1 MRLPDIRL
9 DEISLENED
18 EVKVIAKLITKLD
31 LVTKHLIAKPR
42 VFDLDHFLDALR
54 DVSCIAL
61 IIGNPGTGKT
71 EYATRLIRGNI
82 KICGVGLPTPG
93 LALAFTN
100 ADAAELKHRVGSLDS
115 FEVTTLH
122 SIAVRTVGINSMVGY
137 AIEVPGTKRVVK
149 VRRGDMEY
157 EREFVD
163 IALAQEKLR
172 STVARSVGLPYSTDP
187 FVESLG
193 NKVFHVFD
201 IYVHTQGLSE
211 PGLLLDKLLEID
223 TRLAHVIKLY
233 LGCLSGKVG
242 RVEDIQCNPA
252 FDFVT
257 VLPEL
262 LRSSVPTVGSMPI
275 RSVVIDE
282 WQDWSPLMN
291 AILANWMRH
300 IDFLVLAGDPDQLI
314 YHSLNGAKD
323 NAFLA
328 VYRAIKG
335 GGIRGE
341 IIHLSR
347 SHRVLEPLNRLAV
360 GVLRRFTPR
369 QDWDDWVGRKEEG
382 SVPMIHIKT
391 WEHVVRELVDLYNNN
406 LLRKYFILAPVNAGV
421 LYATRS
427 LLAHGIVPLFLKS
440 VPSMVNHYV
449 GIAKK
454 VIRRY
459 LADKPT
465 ILGASNDD
473 IIRYVPASLELEEYR
488 IVRSII
494 NFAIETANRERRS
507 DESGLEALVRVLN
520 DYLNPRQ
527 MTYNHSPN
535 AHLYVDTIY
544 TAKGLEAEHVILL
557 NWDIKKREI
566 DAYLARLW
574 YVGLT
579 RSRGSITIVPP
590 PEDSKFA
597 DAIPLSVIIAEA
609 QGAGVEV
616 INHAGQA

>member
-9 DEISLENED
+9 DEVGLEGED
-18 EVKVIAKLITKLD
+18 EVREVAKLIAKLDSI
-31 LVTKHLIAKPR
+31 TKHLIAKPL
-42 VFDLDHFLDALR
+42 VLDLDHLLDALR

-71 EYATRLIRGNI
+71 EYLTRLIHGSA
-82 KICGVGLPTPG
+82 KICGVGLPSPV

-100 ADAAELKHRVGSLDS
+100 ADAAELKHRVGDLDG
-115 FEVTTLH
+115 FEVATLH
-122 SIAVRTVGINSMVGY
+122 SVAVKTVGINSMVGY

-149 VRRGDMEY
+149 VRKGDREY
-157 EREFVD
+157 VREFVD
-163 IALAQEKLR
+163 ITLAQERLR
-172 STVARSVGLPYSTDP
+172 FTVARSVGLPYSMDP

-193 NKVFHVFD
+193 NKVFRTFD

-211 PGLLLDKLLEID
+211 PGILLDKLLEVDIK
-223 TRLAHVIKLY
+223 LAHTIKLY

-242 RVEDIQCNPA
+242 RVEDIQCSNA
-252 FDFVT
+252 YDFST
-257 VLPEL
+257 VLLEL
-262 LRSSVPTVGSMPI
+262 LHSSVPAVGGVPI
-275 RSVVIDE
+275 RSLVIDE

-291 AILANWMRH
+291 AILADWARH
-300 IDFLVLAGDPDQLI
+300 VDYLVVAGDPDQLI
-314 YHSLNGAKD
+314 YHSLNGAKED
-323 NAFLA
+323 TFLSVYKA
-328 VYRAIKG
+328 VKESRIK
-335 GGIRGE
+335 GE
-341 IIHLSR
+341 IIHLNQ
-347 SHRVLEPLNRLAV
+347 SHRVLEPVNRLAV
-360 GVLRRFTPR
+360 SVLRRFTHP
-369 QDWDDWVGRKEEG
+369 QDWDNWLGRREEG
-382 SVPMIHIKT
+382 SIPVLHVKT
-391 WEHVVRELVDLYNNN
+391 WGQVVRELVDLYNNN
-406 LLRKYFILAPVNAGV
+406 LLRRYFILAPVNAGV

-440 VPSMVNHYV
+440 VPSMVNRYV
-449 GIAKK
+449 GIARR

-465 ILGASNDD
+465 ILSASNDD
-473 IIRYVPASLELEEYR
+473 IARYIPGNLEPEEFR
-488 IVRSII
+488 IVRNIVK
-494 NFAIETANRERRS
+494 FAIETATRERQV
-507 DESGLEALVRVLN
+507 DESEIDALERVLD

-527 MTYNHSPN
+527 MTYNHNPD

-597 DAIPLSVIIAEA
+597 DAMPLSVIITEA
-609 QGAGVEV
+609 QRAGVEV
-616 INHAGQA
+616 VNHAGQA

>member
-9 DEISLENED
+9 DEVGLESEG
-18 EVKVIAKLITKLD
+18 EVRAIAR
-31 LVTKHLIAKPR
+31 LVTQLDSIIKHLIAKPL
-42 VFDLDHFLDALR
+42 VLDLGHFLDALR
-54 DVSCIAL
+54 NVRCIAL

-71 EYATRLIRGNI
+71 EYATRLIRGDV

-93 LALAFTN
+93 LVLAFTN
-100 ADAAELKHRVGSLDS
+100 ADAAELRHRVGDLDG
-115 FEVTTLH
+115 FEVATLH
-122 SIAVRTVGINSMVGY
+122 SIAVRTVDINSMVGY

-149 VRRGDMEY
+149 VRRGDREY

-172 STVARSVGLPYSTDP
+172 FTVARSVGLPYSMDP

-193 NKVFHVFD
+193 NKVFHTFD

-211 PGLLLDKLLEID
+211 PGILLDKLLEID
-223 TRLAHVIKLY
+223 ARLAHTIKLY

-242 RVEDIQCNPA
+242 RVEDIQCSNA
-252 FDFVT
+252 YDFST
-257 VLPEL
+257 VLLEL
-262 LRSSVPTVGSMPI
+262 LHSSVPALGSVPI
-275 RSVVIDE
+275 RSLVIDE

-291 AILANWMRH
+291 AVLANWVRH
-300 IDFLVLAGDPDQLI
+300 VDFLVVAGDPDQLV
-314 YHSLNGAKD
+314 YHSLNGARED
-323 NAFLA
+323 AFLSI
-328 VYRAIKG
+328 YRAIKEG
-335 GGIRGE
+335 RVKGE

-360 GVLRRFTPR
+360 GVLRRYTKP
-369 QDWDDWVGRKEEG
+369 QDWDNWGGRKSEG
-382 SVPMIHIKT
+382 SIPMVHIKA
-391 WEHVVRELVDLYNNN
+391 WGQVLRELVDLYNNN
-406 LLRKYFILAPVNAGV
+406 KLKRYFILAPVNAGV

-440 VPSMVNHYV
+440 VPSMINYYV

-465 ILGASNDD
+465 ILGVSNDD

-494 NFAIETANRERRS
+494 NFAIETANRERGS
-507 DESGLEALVRVLN
+507 DESGLEALARVLN

-527 MTYNHSPN
+527 MTYNHNPD
-535 AHLYVDTIY
+535 AHVYVDTIY

-557 NWDIKKREI
+557 NWDIKRREI

-579 RSRGSITIVPP
+579 RSRGSITFVPP
-590 PEDSKFA
+590 PEDSKFV

-609 QGAGVEV
+609 QGAGIEV

>member
-9 DEISLENED
+9 DEINLESED
-18 EVKVIAKLITKLD
+18 EVRETARLIAKLDSI
-31 LVTKHLIAKPR
+31 TKHLIARPH

-54 DVSCIAL
+54 NVECIVL

-71 EYATRLIRGNI
+71 EYLAKLLRENAKVCNI
-82 KICGVGLPTPG
+82 DLPRPG

-115 FEVTTLH
+115 FEVATLH
-122 SIAVRTVGINSMVGY
+122 SVAVKTVGINSMVGY
-137 AIEVPGTKRVVK
+137 AIEVPGTKRI
-149 VRRGDMEY
+149 VRIHKGDMEY

-163 IALAQEKLR
+163 IALAQEGLR
-172 STVARSVGLPYSTDP
+172 STVARSVGLPYSMDP

-193 NKVFHVFD
+193 NKVFRTFD

-211 PGLLLDKLLEID
+211 PGILLDKLLEID
-223 TRLAHVIKLY
+223 AKLAHTIKLY

-262 LRSSVPTVGSMPI
+262 LRSSIPAVGGAPI
-275 RSVVIDE
+275 HSLVIDE

-291 AILANWMRH
+291 AILANWTRY

-314 YHSLNGAKD
+314 YYSLNGAKED
-323 NAFLA
+323 AFLSVYKA
-328 VYRAIKG
+328 VKEGRIK
-335 GGIRGE
+335 GE
-341 IIHLSR
+341 IIHLNQ

-360 GVLRRFTPR
+360 NVLRRFTPR
-369 QDWDDWVGRKEEG
+369 QDWDNWNGKRAEG
-382 SVPMIHIKT
+382 SVPMIHVKT
-391 WEHVVRELVDLYNNN
+391 WEQMVRELVDLYNNN

-421 LYATRS
+421 LYAARS

-449 GIAKK
+449 GIARR

-459 LADKPT
+459 LTDKPT
-465 ILGASNDD
+465 ILSASNND
-473 IIRYVPASLELEEYR
+473 ITKYIPESLEPEEYR

-494 NFAIETANRERRS
+494 NFAIETANRERQS
-507 DESGLEALVRVLN
+507 GESYLEALERVIN
-520 DYLNPRQ
+520 DYLNPKT
-527 MTYNHSPN
+527 MTYGANPN
-535 AHLYVDTIY
+535 GHLYVDTIY
-544 TAKGLEAEHVILL
+544 TAKGLEANHVILL
-557 NWDIKKREI
+557 NWDIKKREV
-566 DAYLARLW
+566 DGYLARLW
-574 YVGLT
+574 YVALT
-579 RSRGSITIVPP
+579 RSRGSVTIVPP
-590 PEDSKFA
+590 PEDSKFV
-597 DAIPLSVIIAEA
+597 DAMPLSVMITEA
-609 QGAGVEV
+609 QRAGIEV
-616 INHAGQA
+616 VNHVKQD